1 MTTPRRHNKRDH
13 DRRRVDAKV
22 VCCVCLGA
30 IVLHFTIPTRHIAA
44 PYCYLSQDG
53 RARRAM
59 LVCDKSIIS
68 IGSRALSPSLRAPFS
83 HWRMVWIM
91 FNPRLCPSF
100 KNPRRS
106 RWAPL
111 QSGKAIKQLHLLG
124 QHDRKAGECSPRV
137 PGRARLYEHHYRT
150 LFLFRSHIH
159 GGG

>member
-1 MTTPRRHNKRDH
+1 MTTPRRHNKRAH

-22 VCCVCLGA
+22 VYVCAWVRLFYISPYLPPHCCCPHCCL
-30 IVLHFTIPTRHIAA
+30 
-44 PYCYLSQDG
+44 SKDG
-53 RARRAM
+53 RACRAM

-106 RWAPL
+106 LWAPL